1 MELSRPWLHVMRTPV
16 AERYCNL
23 STQYPWLWFGH
34 VCFFKHKHV
43 YDHDHVLICLCGSGT
58 VVVMTMG
65 PMGVEIGDSFD
76 QPEFDSV

>member
-1 MELSRPWLHVMRTPV
+1 MQKGIAISP
-16 AERYCNL
+16 L
-23 STQYPWLWFGH
+23 STRGCGLVMF
-34 VCFFKHKHV
+34 VFLKHKHV